1 MTKLRDVC
9 KWYKGM
15 PHQDV
20 ALDWL
25 EKNLPQGVM
34 HVFLEKWRDAP
45 PEPEVPTGINEA
57 GLDLIKEFEGCRL
70 EAYLCPA
77 GVWTIGWGRTKGVY
91 PHQTCTQQ
99 EADNW
104 LKEDLW
110 TYEDC
115 VSRLINVTLT
125 DNEYA
130 ALVSFAYNCGCGAL
144 QDSTMRR
151 RLNAG
156 EDKETVFRQ
165 ELPKWVRGGGQ
176 VLPGLVRRRNAEIAL
191 ACS

>member
-9 KWYKGM
+9 VWYKGL
-15 PHQDV
+15 PHQND

-25 EKNLPQGVM
+25 EDNLGQGVM
-34 HVFLEKWRDAP
+34 HCFLEKWREAP
-45 PEPEVPTGINEA
+45 PEPEVPSGINKA

-77 GVWTIGWGRTKGVY
+77 GVWTIGWGRTQDVY
-91 PHQTCTQQ
+91 PHQTCTQEQ
-99 EADNW
+99 ADNW

-110 TYEDC
+110 DYEDC

-156 EDKETVFRQ
+156 DDKETVFRQ
-165 ELPKWVRGGGQ
+165 ELPKWVRGGGE

-191 ACS
+191 AVS